1 MGKFLTSTWMVGL
14 VLIGLLG
21 IRTLDPEPVERIRNI
36 QFDSFLTSH
45 EPTIS
50 DNIILLDVGEMS
62 LEKFGQWPFPRQQ
75 FAQMISDLRNANAG
89 MIGMTVMFPEPDRF
103 GGDQILASW
112 INGNGIIL
120 GQTSSPKGRSDVAP
134 FVGTATLGEGSAYDF
149 AYEYKGIVTN
159 LPELE
164 SASWGVGM
172 MNSSPEVD
180 GITRRVPLVTQVSGQ
195 LYPSF
200 PIEVVRANA
209 DKKSYTMKVE
219 TTGIENF
226 RIPPYEP
233 VVTDSSGSI
242 WLDWSKDFIRYEYG
256 ETLTNLQGKT
266 VIVGVIAE
274 GIVPIVPSPRGSSYP
289 HEIQASAIETIMG
302 GVSISRPN
310 WGSLLEISLILIASL
325 MMMLSF
331 GRLGFSSSILVSLT
345 AVSGVVYSSF
355 YFWNSSMF
363 LIDFTFP
370 IITLILIFSQLS
382 FNNFY
387 KQFKLRQQIKGQFG
401 TYLSPD
407 MVDMLV
413 KDPSLMKLGGDR
425 KEMTFLFADIVGF
438 TPISEKY
445 MQKDDPEGLVEL
457 INMFLDRLTKIIL
470 KNGGTVDKYMGDCI
484 MAFWNA
490 PLPCENH
497 AEMAVKTAMEM
508 ELVCEELNA
517 ELKEQGLD
525 LPLVKIGTGVNPG
538 PCIVGNMGSESRFDY
553 SVVGDAVNLG
563 ARLEVQT
570 REYDTPILL
579 SEYTYMQTE
588 GISCKDLGEIKVK
601 GKDEPVTIYAPL
613 FDAKFGKRKEIRKLY
628 KDGI

>member
-1 MGKFLTSTWMVGL
+1 MVGL
-14 VLIGLLG
+14 VLIGLIG

-50 DNIILLDVGEMS
+50 DNIILLDVGENS
-62 LEKFGQWPFPRQQ
+62 LEEFGQWPFPRQQ

-159 LPELE
+159 LPEFE

-233 VVTDSSGSI
+233 IVTDYAGSI

-256 ETLTNLQGKT
+256 ETLPNLQGKT
-266 VIVGVIAE
+266 VIVGVTAE
-274 GIVPIVPSPRGSSYP
+274 GIVPIVSTPKGSVYP

-310 WGSLLEISLILIASL
+310 WGSLLEIS
-325 MMMLSF
+325 
-331 GRLGFSSSILVSLT
+331 
-345 AVSGVVYSSF
+345 
-355 YFWNSSMF
+355 
-363 LIDFTFP
+363 
-370 IITLILIFSQLS
+370 
-382 FNNFY
+382 
-387 KQFKLRQQIKGQFG
+387 
-401 TYLSPD
+401 
-407 MVDMLV
+407 
-413 KDPSLMKLGGDR
+413 
-425 KEMTFLFADIVGF
+425 
-438 TPISEKY
+438 
-445 MQKDDPEGLVEL
+445 
-457 INMFLDRLTKIIL
+457 
-470 KNGGTVDKYMGDCI
+470 
-484 MAFWNA
+484 
-490 PLPCENH
+490 
-497 AEMAVKTAMEM
+497 
-508 ELVCEELNA
+508 
-517 ELKEQGLD
+517 
-525 LPLVKIGTGVNPG
+525 
-538 PCIVGNMGSESRFDY
+538 
-553 SVVGDAVNLG
+553 
-563 ARLEVQT
+563 
-570 REYDTPILL
+570 
-579 SEYTYMQTE
+579 
-588 GISCKDLGEIKVK
+588 
-601 GKDEPVTIYAPL
+601 
-613 FDAKFGKRKEIRKLY
+613 
-628 KDGI
+628 

>member
-14 VLIGLLG
+14 VLIGLIG

-36 QFDSFLTSH
+36 QFDSFLTSY

-50 DNIILLDVGEMS
+50 DNIILLDVGENS
-62 LEKFGQWPFPRQQ
+62 LEEFGQWPFPRQQ

-159 LPELE
+159 LPEFE

-233 VVTDSSGSI
+233 IVTDYAGSI

-256 ETLTNLQGKT
+256 ETLPNLQGKT
-266 VIVGVIAE
+266 VIVGVTAE
-274 GIVPIVPSPRGSSYP
+274 GIVPIVSTPKGSVYP

-331 GRLGFSSSILVSLT
+331 GRLGFALTTLFSLT

-413 KDPSLMKLGGDR
+413 KDPSLMRLGGDR

-484 MAFWNA
+484 MAYRNA
-490 PLPCENH
+490 PLPC
-497 AEMAVKTAMEM
+497 
-508 ELVCEELNA
+508 
-517 ELKEQGLD
+517 
-525 LPLVKIGTGVNPG
+525 
-538 PCIVGNMGSESRFDY
+538 
-553 SVVGDAVNLG
+553 
-563 ARLEVQT
+563 
-570 REYDTPILL
+570 
-579 SEYTYMQTE
+579 
-588 GISCKDLGEIKVK
+588 
-601 GKDEPVTIYAPL
+601 
-613 FDAKFGKRKEIRKLY
+613 
-628 KDGI
+628 